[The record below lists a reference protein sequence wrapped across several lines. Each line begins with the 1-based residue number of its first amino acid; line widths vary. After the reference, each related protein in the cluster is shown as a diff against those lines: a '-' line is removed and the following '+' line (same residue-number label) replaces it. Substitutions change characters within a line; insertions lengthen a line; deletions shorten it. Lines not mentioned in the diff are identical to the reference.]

1 MDHSALTTARQILD
15 VLGIDL
21 DQVRPEPRSL
31 REVLDAYIADL
42 ATRATPTH
50 CSNVRARLRWLID
63 DLGVAHVHE
72 LQPHTLLLHRAE
84 RLKAGSSVRTAN
96 LVTDRL
102 RA

>member
-1 MDHSALTTARQILD
+1 MDNTTARQIVTL
-15 VLGIDL
+15 LGINL
-21 DQVRPEPRSL
+21 DHVRPEPRSL

-63 DLGVAHVHE
+63 DLGVVHVHDIK
-72 LQPHTLLLHRAE
+72 PHTLLLHRAA

-96 LVTDRL
+96 LVTARL
-102 RA
+102 R